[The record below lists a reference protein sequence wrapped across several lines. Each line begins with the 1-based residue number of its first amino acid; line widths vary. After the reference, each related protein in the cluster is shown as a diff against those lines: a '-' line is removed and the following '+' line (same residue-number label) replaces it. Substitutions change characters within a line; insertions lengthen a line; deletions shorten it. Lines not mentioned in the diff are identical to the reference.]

1 MDNVEMNV
9 PEVLA
14 EQKTLLFRQM
24 VGRTRLAA
32 VLRNVR
38 SGTTFGKVVFL

>member
-1 MDNVEMNV
+1 MDNVETNV

-14 EQKTLLFRQM
+14 EQETLLFRQM

-32 VLRNVR
+32 DL
-38 SGTTFGKVVFL
+38 K